1 MVMTEP
7 NGHAVLSLPQLL
19 AISIAH
25 CPESVALTA
34 AGERPLNYG
43 RLGHHLANMARAL
56 CALGIGRHDCVALA
70 LPPGPELAVAF
81 LAVAS
86 VAICAPLDP
95 TCQAEEG
102 DAYLTDLNA
111 KALILPAGAETAV
124 YSAART
130 RGIPILKLAPVRGV
144 EMGLFALSG
153 HTRFTPVTQTAAQPD
168 DVALVLYTSGRIWR
182 QVRLTHAHLCHTARR
197 IAADLGLGPHH
208 DPLNPMALPYIERFI
223 EGCLASLAVGASVVY
238 APQDETSQNYTWLS
252 ECRSAWSPCVPMPA
266 AAPVPAV
273 V

>member
-1 MVMTEP
+1 MFMTEP

-19 AISIAH
+19 AMSIAH

-34 AGERPLNYG
+34 AGAHPLTYG
-43 RLGHHLANMARAL
+43 RLGQHLAKMRRAL
-56 CALGIGRHDCVALA
+56 CALGIRRHDRVAFA

-102 DAYLTDLNA
+102 EAYLTDLDA
-111 KALILPAGAETAV
+111 KALIGPASTEIAV

-130 RGIPILKLAPVRGV
+130 CGIPILKLAPVRGA

-153 HTRFTPVTQTAAQPD
+153 HTRFTPVSQTAAQPD

-182 QVRLTHAHLCHTARR
+182 QVGLTHADLCHTARQM
-197 IAADLGLGPHH
+197 AADLGLGPHH
-208 DPLNPMALPYIERFI
+208 DPLNPMSLPYIERFI
-223 EGCLASLAVGASVVY
+223 EGLLASLAVGASVAY
-238 APQDETSQNYTWLS
+238 APPDKTPQRYTWLS
-252 ECRSAWSPCVPMPA
+252 ESISAGSPCGLRRA
-266 AAPVPAV
+266 AALAPALI
-273 V
+273 

>member
-7 NGHAVLSLPQLL
+7 NGHAGLSLPQLL
-19 AISIAH
+19 ATPIAH
-25 CPESVALTA
+25 CPESIALRA
-34 AGERPLNYG
+34 AGARSLTYG
-43 RLGHHLANMARAL
+43 RLGRHLANMTRAL
-56 CALGIGRHDCVALA
+56 CALGMSRHDCVALA

-111 KALILPAGAETAV
+111 KALIVQADAETATC
-124 YSAART
+124 SAARN
-130 RGIPILKLAPVRGV
+130 RGIPILKLVPVRGV

-153 HTRFTPVTQTAAQPD
+153 HTRFTPAPQTATQPD
-168 DVALVLYTSGRIWR
+168 DVALVLYTSGRIWQQAR
-182 QVRLTHAHLCHTARR
+182 RTHAQLCITARR

-208 DPLNPMALPYIERFI
+208 EPLNPMSLPYIERFI
-223 EGCLASLAVGASVVY
+223 EGILASWAVGASVAY
-238 APQDETSQNYTWLS
+238 TPQDEPPPCYTWLS
-252 ECRSAWSPCVPMPA
+252 ECRSAWSPVVPMPMT
-266 AAPVPAV
+266 APVSARV
-273 V
+273 

>member
-25 CPESVALTA
+25 CPESIALTA
-34 AGERPLNYG
+34 AGERPLTYG
-43 RLGHHLANMARAL
+43 RLGQHLANMRRAL
-56 CALGIGRHDCVALA
+56 CALGIRRHDCVALA

-95 TCQAEEG
+95 TWQAEEV
-102 DAYLTDLNA
+102 DAYLADLDA
-111 KALILPAGAETAV
+111 KVLIVPAGTETAV
-124 YSAART
+124 YSAARS
-130 RGIPILKLAPVRGV
+130 RGIPILKLVPVRGA

-153 HTRFTPVTQTAAQPD
+153 HTRFTPVPQTAAQPD

-182 QVRLTHAHLCHTARR
+182 QVGLTHAYLCHTARQ

-208 DPLNPMALPYIERFI
+208 DPLNPMSLPYIERFT
-223 EGCLASLAVGASVVY
+223 EGLLASLAVGASVAYV
-238 APQDETSQNYTWLS
+238 PQDETPQSYTWLS
-252 ECRSAWSPCVPMPA
+252 ESISAWSPCVPMPA
-266 AAPVPAV
+266 AALAPALV
-273 V
+273 